1 MLVRSFLKFVVLLSC
16 LAAVGTSAA
25 MEYPT
30 KAVRFV
36 VPFTQGTG
44 PDRLARL
51 VAEELSKNWK
61 VPVVVENRLGASG
74 HVGAQAVAQSP
85 ADGYTVGVMATN
97 ISVTAHLM
105 KSDAFVPMRDLQPL
119 MIAGYGDMTLVVSAK
134 SRFNTLTEFLD
145 YARSHRGQLAFASA
159 GMGSPSHIFL
169 AQMQQM
175 TGTEFLHV
183 PYKGT
188 APAVTD
194 LIGGQVDAFFVA
206 THTVQP
212 YLASGQLKALGVAAP
227 QRNSHAPDIPSFAEQ
242 GVPGFSTE
250 AWYGFMLPAGV
261 PAPIAEKLYRDIR
274 ASVEQE
280 YVRTQLDKFGL
291 TVRPSTPA
299 EMRAVVDREF
309 RSYGDVIAKYNIKM
323 QE

>member
-1 MLVRSFLKFVVLLSC
+1 MLVRIVSRFVVLLSC
-16 LAAVGTSAA
+16 LAAAA
-25 MEYPT
+25 PGLAMDFPA
-30 KAVRFV
+30 KAVRFI

-51 VAEELSKNWK
+51 VAEDLARQWK

-74 HVGAQAVAQSP
+74 HVGAQAVAQAP
-85 ADGYTVGVMATN
+85 ADGYAVGVMATN

-119 MIAGYGDMTLVVSAK
+119 LIAGYGDMTLVVSAK
-134 SRFNTLTEFLD
+134 SPFNTLGEFLD
-145 YARSHRGQLAFASA
+145 YARANKGKLAFASA

-206 THTVQP
+206 THTVKP

-227 QRNSHAPDIPSFAEQ
+227 QRNSHAADIPSFGEL

-250 AWYGFMLPAGV
+250 AWYGFMLPTGV
-261 PAPIAEKLYRDIR
+261 PEPVAEKLYRDIR
-274 ASVEQE
+274 ASVEQPH
-280 YVRTQLDKFGL
+280 VRSELDKFGL
-291 TVRPSTPA
+291 TVRPSTTA
-299 EMRAVVDREF
+299 QMREVVDREF
-309 RSYGDVIAKYNIKM
+309 RSYGEVIAKYNIKM